1 MSGFDFRVLI
11 KNQWIIVCSLV
22 GLVAL
27 CTTMVDVFTGKFG
40 SSPSPQTANNNQTTN
55 NNQTG
60 NQVTPQPQAA
70 SKPKHGRQWVLD
82 STGAGDADA
91 KDFAP
96 IVNSLRD
103 GDTVQVKAGS
113 YNGPVALAKSV
124 VITGD
129 TDQKTGARASI
140 RYSGTGCVITGSQ
153 VTLQNLDV
161 SETSEGGIRS
171 HLGRFTIQ
179 CADQKLQSPLPGK
192 QWRCDVRKWAIDL
205 AGQLSAHRKQGDRL
219 YR

>member
-1 MSGFDFRVLI
+1 MSELDFRGII

-40 SSPSPQTANNNQTTN
+40 SSTSTQTANNNQTTN

-60 NQVTPQPQAA
+60 NQVTPQPQAV

-91 KDFAP
+91 KDFAQ
-96 IVNSLRD
+96 IVNSLQD

-113 YNGPVALAKSV
+113 YSGPLALAKSV
-124 VITGD
+124 VITGN
-129 TDQKTGARASI
+129 TDQKTGARAWI
-140 RYSGTGCVITGSQ
+140 RYFGTGCVIP
-153 VTLQNLDV
+153 
-161 SETSEGGIRS
+161 
-171 HLGRFTIQ
+171 
-179 CADQKLQSPLPGK
+179 AAK
-192 QWRCDVRKWAIDL
+192 
-205 AGQLSAHRKQGDRL
+205 
-219 YR
+219 